1 MSSFRAFEASEPAPT
16 TINLLESGRQAH
28 DDGIKGHEQAL
39 KLFTRAMNSCP
50 CAKGVERRKCT
61 CKNFEKVAAEGGS
74 IFREAMY
81 TCHCDV
87 GRTFSKCDNVYHMEA
102 LDLQISTFEALGKID
117 HAMNNA
123 EWMLELAPRLPDG
136 YLRLGNIARRQK
148 KDEFAWK
155 VYTAGIEANE
165 ETALDSSPKLQQ
177 LYVAREPLNQ
187 RLFRQDPLCLPAE
200 LVTRIFLLLDFT
212 DLPVCLRV
220 CKKWARILTS
230 PLHGTIWRDMIF
242 PDKSAKRAPR
252 VDEFKRILSWAGNG
266 GARKIEIPEDLP
278 FSQSALTLLLK
289 ESPSLEHL
297 EIWELKGLSL
307 PSDAK
312 IWNQLRHVIIQ
323 SNPET
328 AVDLPGGFPQ
338 TFLENTA
345 GSLEHLAVAG
355 IPRQLPNELL
365 PNIPHLP
372 NVKTLRIGDNYRRY
386 NLLPLPIFSLFKA
399 FPKLEQLWLG
409 PYVPYLD
416 PNPTVDWQ
424 HSRDAMWPNL
434 KVLIFKPCTDTI
446 SATNARDSLS
456 TLRLLIGL
464 KSVQYVCL
472 EVEDWGNWPRI
483 FSGSNDVIPDLNLTP
498 YSKFQNLRIVE
509 SQISISPEGAQTLL
523 SNAIASEQLTSFS
536 IFFPKG
542 RLTGGNVEANVDYLK
557 RYEWFSGAP
566 SIHTLGCYDFR
577 FERCPENDEDLALP
591 QFLATFPNLRTLS
604 IDSYH
609 YNNDDFESLLVAI
622 LRVTHLK
629 TIHLRL
635 GVIGDQLSQMMQAK
649 GVQFVKGY
657 PPMFGYK
664 PQWPLPLKD

>member
-1 MSSFRAFEASEPAPT
+1 M
-16 TINLLESGRQAH
+16 TI

-61 CKNFEKVAAEGGS
+61 CKNFEKIAAEGGS
-74 IFREAMY
+74 IFREALY

-230 PLHGTIWRDMIF
+230 PLHDME
-242 PDKSAKRAPR
+242 PT
-252 VDEFKRILSWAGNG
+252 
-266 GARKIEIPEDLP
+266 
-278 FSQSALTLLLK
+278 QS
-289 ESPSLEHL
+289 
-297 EIWELKGLSL
+297 
-307 PSDAK
+307 
-312 IWNQLRHVIIQ
+312 LRHVIIQ

-372 NVKTLRIGDNYRRY
+372 NVKTLRIGYNYRRY

-399 FPKLEQLWLG
+399 FPKFEQLWLG

-498 YSKFQNLRIVE
+498 YSKFQNLRVVE

-523 SNAIASEQLTSFS
+523 SKAIASEQLTSFS